1 MPDVHRW
8 DLWKDGLASHAG
20 WKAVQHKWFLRIVRY
35 YREIIKRWSILLV
48 MGMVGQRREVKGKG
62 LGVLC
67 RIVKLEGWMKGG

>member
-1 MPDVHRW
+1 M
-8 DLWKDGLASHAG
+8 
-20 WKAVQHKWFLRIVRY
+20 
-35 YREIIKRWSILLV
+35 